1 MHEILLSPEFE
12 SIYLVPLS
20 DLHIGDQYFNEK
32 LFNKWVRWILGE
44 PNIFVLFNGDIFNVA
59 TKGSVSDTYGEA
71 MNVDEALDYGVKL
84 LSPLKE
90 RIWDVTEGNH
100 DARVYKEVGLRLS
113 KQLALRLDVHYSG
126 IETYLKVKLGKN
138 TAYNGK
144 QITYTLY
151 ATHGWG
157 AGRTIGAKVNNLSK
171 LSDIVLADLYI
182 ISHTHSV
189 FAFPDDYFVPD
200 TRANKLNRVTR
211 KYASSGSFLNRG
223 GYVVAKGYKPSTQ
236 GSSVIKFDG
245 TKKEILVTV

>member
-1 MHEILLSPEFE
+1 VHEILLSPEFE

-44 PNIFVLFNGDIFNVA
+44 PNIFVLFTGDIFNVA
-59 TKGSVSDTYGEA
+59 TKGSVSDTYGEL
-71 MNVDEALDYGVKL
+71 MNTDEALDYGVKL

-144 QITYTLY
+144 QITYILY

-157 AGRTIGAKVNNLSK
+157 A
-171 LSDIVLADLYI
+171 
-182 ISHTHSV
+182 
-189 FAFPDDYFVPD
+189 
-200 TRANKLNRVTR
+200 
-211 KYASSGSFLNRG
+211 
-223 GYVVAKGYKPSTQ
+223 
-236 GSSVIKFDG
+236 
-245 TKKEILVTV
+245 